1 MTNGLVIGKFYPP
14 HRGHKYLINCA
25 AKRVDHLVVVVCHLA
40 GQKIHGEQRAAW
52 LREIHPNV
60 EVRVVHDIEED
71 DNSEAWAKYTKEFLG
86 YVPDYVFTSEDYGD
100 AYCHHLGAKHIQ
112 VDKERLHVPI
122 SATKVRS
129 NPLQHWKFLEP
140 CVRAHFVKRI
150 CVVGAESTG
159 TTTMARALA
168 EHYQTAWVP
177 EYGRVYSEAKL
188 RAAEGNEWRTAE
200 FVHIA
205 ETQNRMEDALAKQA
219 NKILICDTDA
229 FATGLWHERYM
240 NHVALEVEKLH
251 QDRHYDL
258 YLLTADDIPFVQDG
272 TRDGEHIRHWM
283 HKKFIEKL
291 QKHGKPFITLTG
303 CHEKRLAEAIGACD
317 KLLQQNFFEQTI
329 TTKI

>member
-1 MTNGLVIGKFYPP
+1 MTTGLVIGKFYPP
-14 HRGHKYLINCA
+14 HKGHKYLIDCA

-40 GQKIHGEQRAAW
+40 EQKIHGEQRAAW
-52 LREIHPNV
+52 LREIHPGV
-60 EVRVVHDIEED
+60 EVRVVRDIHED

-86 YVPDYVFTSEDYGD
+86 YTPDFVFTSEDYGD
-100 AYCHHLGAKHIQ
+100 AYCRHLGAKHVQ

-129 NPLQHWKFLEP
+129 NPLTHWKFLEP
-140 CVRAHFVKRI
+140 CVRAHFAKRV

-168 EHYQTAWVP
+168 EHYRTVWVP
-177 EYGRVYSEAKL
+177 EYGRTYSTGKL
-188 RAAEGNEWRTAE
+188 LSETANDWHTRE

-219 NKILICDTDA
+219 NKILICDTDS
-229 FATGLWHERYM
+229 FATSLWHERYM
-240 NHVALEVEKLH
+240 AHASPEVDRLF
-251 QDRHYDL
+251 QDRNYDL
-258 YLLTADDIPFVQDG
+258 YFLTADDIPFVQDG

-291 QKHGKPFITLTG
+291 KKHNRPFIILTG
-303 CHEKRLAEAIGACD
+303 CHEKRLNVAIAACD
-317 KLLQQNFFEQTI
+317 EILEQNFFV
-329 TTKI
+329 

>member
-168 EHYQTAWVP
+168 EHYQTARAVQLALQRYKDLQDIIAILGIDELSDEDKVMVARARKIQRFLTQPFFVAEQFTSIPGQYVP
-177 EYGRVYSEAKL
+177 ITDTIRGFKEIL
-188 RAAEGNEWRTAE
+188 EGKHDSLPE
-200 FVHIA
+200 
-205 ETQNRMEDALAKQA
+205 QA
-219 NKILICDTDA
+219 
-229 FATGLWHERYM
+229 FYM
-240 NHVALEVEKLH
+240 VGTIEQAVEKAK
-251 QDRHYDL
+251 
-258 YLLTADDIPFVQDG
+258 TF
-272 TRDGEHIRHWM
+272 
-283 HKKFIEKL
+283 
-291 QKHGKPFITLTG
+291 
-303 CHEKRLAEAIGACD
+303 
-317 KLLQQNFFEQTI
+317 
-329 TTKI
+329 